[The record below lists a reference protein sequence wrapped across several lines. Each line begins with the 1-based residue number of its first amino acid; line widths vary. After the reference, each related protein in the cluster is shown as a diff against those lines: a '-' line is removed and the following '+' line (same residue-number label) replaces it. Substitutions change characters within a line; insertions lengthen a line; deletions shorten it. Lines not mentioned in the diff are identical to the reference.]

1 MEKQGKTMPPLGLP
15 SPPLYGKSGS
25 TLEITAMVDLTFSA
39 DGFEVT
45 VPVFIQPD
53 SAQDCLLGM
62 NTLPQLG
69 VKVHR
74 ANGEPLQQLGGKET
88 KSQVRLVRTVV
99 IPGHKAKLVE
109 AKLEGQLPRGADVV
123 FEPDAASMEAC
134 GVTAPRH

>member
-25 TLEITAMVDLTFSA
+25 TLEITAMVDLTFLA

-45 VPVFIQPD
+45 VPVFIQRD

-69 VKVHR
+69 VKVHC
-74 ANGEPLQQLGGKET
+74 ANGEPLQQLGGKRDKVSGSVST
-88 KSQVRLVRTVV
+88 YSCNSRSQ
-99 IPGHKAKLVE
+99 
-109 AKLEGQLPRGADVV
+109 
-123 FEPDAASMEAC
+123 S
-134 GVTAPRH
+134 